1 MELTEKSLRT
11 GLFTEVWLFKGV
23 SLVAQIVKN
32 LPAMREMQ
40 VQSLSQKDPL
50 ENEMASHSSILA
62 WRIAWTEEPG
72 GLQSMGSSRVGHN
85 EAPGVGTILILEGQ
99 REGAVTGACCRVKR
113 AAGLEL

>member
-1 MELTEKSLRT
+1 MPET
-11 GLFTEVWLFKGV
+11 
-23 SLVAQIVKN
+23 
-32 LPAMREMQ
+32 P
-40 VQSLSQKDPL
+40 VQSIDWEDPP
-50 ENEMASHSSILA
+50 EKETATHSSILA